1 MESSIPSV
9 ARRDRGNRSTR
20 RAALL
25 ESGKK
30 MPRMSPVVF
39 GLSEYAAGLA
49 NRSGAIRLC
58 DGKPATRRAGKRAM
72 GRPIVSSP
80 VAGCIALGRSGAS
93 PWLRA
98 SSYVFIITMSSL
110 IVYNSYKD

>member
-1 MESSIPSV
+1 
-9 ARRDRGNRSTR
+9 
-20 RAALL
+20 
-25 ESGKK
+25 
-30 MPRMSPVVF
+30 
-39 GLSEYAAGLA
+39 
-49 NRSGAIRLC
+49 
-58 DGKPATRRAGKRAM
+58 M

-80 VAGCIALGRSGAS
+80 VAGYIALGRSGAS